1 MSQWWQIQG
10 ARSSDSWKAKDW
22 ESSDWTDAWSKT
34 DAWSNSW
41 GHWPADRPKAPAEP
55 ASIPDVPP
63 PAPTFPNTFSPD
75 AACHDKTPVA
85 GHQLFRVVQPT
96 EWSRKTG
103 IAGRK
108 VEDVRL
114 HELCHRGMAE
124 FSMRLVSEGRFQGI
138 VWTRSVQESVFVT
151 SLLKKIRDAHLNI
164 DDVARTF
171 FTQDVPDK
179 HKDSAKFMGPLA
191 EELFQA
197 MQARAPSQD
206 PAIADELSRARA
218 KLAAAGIQLTP
229 SKKRTSEPASS
240 AADPPPPS
248 EPRGREM
255 NILT

>member
-1 MSQWWQIQG
+1 MEGDRCLVQFLG
-10 ARSSDSWKAKDW
+10 PLARRQTQSPSRA
-22 ESSDWTDAWSKT
+22 
-34 DAWSNSW
+34 
-41 GHWPADRPKAPAEP
+41 
-55 ASIPDVPP
+55 DVPP

-206 PAIADELSRARA
+206 PA
-218 KLAAAGIQLTP
+218 AAGIQLTP
-229 SKKRTSEPASS
+229 CKKRTSEPASS
-240 AADPPPPS
+240 AADPPAKRAKGEGDEHPDLTGHDPAVVKLLQGPPARMLDAQ
-248 EPRGREM
+248 PRGAKDERITEWAQ
-255 NILT
+255 NF